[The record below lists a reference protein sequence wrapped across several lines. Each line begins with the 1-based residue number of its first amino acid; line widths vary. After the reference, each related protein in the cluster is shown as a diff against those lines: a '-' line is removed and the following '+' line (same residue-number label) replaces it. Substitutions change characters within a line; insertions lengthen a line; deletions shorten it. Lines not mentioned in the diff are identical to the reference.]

1 MSISN
6 NSNKLLQLHTIIL
19 LWGFTPV
26 IGKFISL
33 QATDLV
39 WYRLLFAG
47 ISLMLYMKYK
57 GIKMTI
63 PLKESGMVLLM
74 GAIVGIHWYFF
85 YHAIKVSNV
94 SVALAG
100 FSTITFFASI
110 LQPLMLKK
118 KFFWGDV
125 FYGILMLV
133 GLIII
138 LRFDAFNPAG
148 LVYGILAAVTAAIF
162 GIYNGKLIEQQNAAT
177 ITLFEFGG
185 AFVVLSVMKFL
196 SSDSSI
202 PPLNLSD
209 LGGLLFLSILCTTL
223 AFTWSVEILKHFTP
237 LTVIITNNLEPLY
250 GIGFSVLL
258 FGDSEY
264 MSGGFYI
271 GAAII
276 LVSVFTYPFVK
287 KRYYN

>member
-1 MSISN
+1 MPAS

-39 WYRLLFAG
+39 WYRLLFAS
-47 ISLMLYMKYK
+47 ISLLLFMKYK
-57 GIKMTI
+57 GIKLTV
-63 PLKESGMVLLM
+63 PAKGLGMILLM

-110 LQPLMLKK
+110 LQPVILKK
-118 KFFWGDV
+118 KFFWGDLI
-125 FYGILMLV
+125 YGLLMLI
-133 GLIII
+133 GLSII
-138 LRFDAFNPAG
+138 LNFDEFNPAG
-148 LVYGILAAVTAAIF
+148 LIYGILAAVTAAIF
-162 GIYNGKLIEQQNAAT
+162 GIYNGKLIEQHNAAS
-177 ITLFEFGG
+177 ITLYEFGG
-185 AFVVLSVMKFL
+185 AFVVITAMKLLSTEGAT
-196 SSDSSI
+196 I
-202 PPLNLSD
+202 PTLNTSD

-250 GIGFSVLL
+250 GIGFSLLL
-258 FGDSEY
+258 FGESEY
-264 MSGGFYI
+264 MSGGFYF
-271 GAAII
+271 GAII
-276 LVSVFTYPFVK
+276 ILISVFTYPFIK
-287 KRYYN
+287 KKYYH

>member
-1 MSISN
+1 MSSP
-6 NSNKLLQLHTIIL
+6 STNKLLQLHTIIL

-39 WYRLLFAG
+39 WYRLLFAS
-47 ISLMLYMKYK
+47 ISLLLFMGYK

-63 PLKESGMVLLM
+63 PVKESGMVWLM
-74 GAIVGIHWYFF
+74 GAIVGIHWYYF

-110 LQPLMLKK
+110 LQPVILKK

-125 FYGILMLV
+125 GYGILMLI

-138 LRFDAFNPAG
+138 LNFDSFNPAG
-148 LVYGILAAVTAAIF
+148 LNYGILAAVTSAIF
-162 GIYNGKLIEQQNAAT
+162 GIYNGKLIEKHNAAT
-177 ITLFEFGG
+177 ITLYEFGG
-185 AFVVLSVMKFL
+185 AFVVITLMKL
-196 SSDSSI
+196 VSADSTFI
-202 PPLNLSD
+202 PALTISD
-209 LGGLLFLSILCTTL
+209 LGGLLVLSILCTTL

-250 GIGFSVLL
+250 GVVFSVLL
-258 FGDSEY
+258 FGESEY
-264 MSGGFYI
+264 MSGGFYF
-271 GAAII
+271 GAII
-276 LVSVFTYPFVK
+276 ILISVFSYPFIK
-287 KRYYN
+287 KRYYK

>member
-1 MSISN
+1 MAASG
-6 NSNKLLQLHTIIL
+6 SNKLLQLHTIIL

-39 WYRLLFAG
+39 WYRLLFAA
-47 ISLMLYMKYK
+47 ISLLLFMLYK
-57 GIKMTI
+57 GIKLTI
-63 PLKESGMVLLM
+63 PVKDFGMILLM
-74 GAIVGIHWYFF
+74 GAVVGIHWYFF

-94 SVALAG
+94 SVALSG

-110 LQPLMLKK
+110 LQPVILKK
-118 KFFWGDV
+118 KFFWGDLI
-125 FYGILMLV
+125 YGLLMLI
-133 GLIII
+133 GLTII
-138 LRFDAFNPAG
+138 LNSGELSPDG

-162 GIYNGKLIEQQNAAT
+162 GIYNGKLIEQHNAAT
-177 ITLFEFGG
+177 ITLYEFGG
-185 AFVVLSVMKFL
+185 AFVVLSVMKLMSATGEF
-196 SSDSSI
+196 I
-202 PPLNLSD
+202 PALNLSD

-250 GIGFSVLL
+250 GIAFSLLL
-258 FGDSEY
+258 FGESEY

-271 GAAII
+271 GAVII
-276 LVSVFTYPFVK
+276 LMSVFTYPFIK
-287 KRYYN
+287 KKYYR